1 MGAALIGGGYA
12 LLPLLE
18 REVVTRRKWA
28 RSEEMI
34 DLYALAQ
41 VLPGVIAVNT
51 AMLIGNRLRGLA
63 GTLTAAFGLTL
74 PPFLM
79 IAAYAATYGTLRDT
93 AIFSRAL
100 SGVQPAVAGMILG
113 LGVDMVRKL
122 GPRDKGQGPR
132 DKGQGP
138 RDEGQGSRAKGQGSR
153 AKGQG
158 PRDER
163 QGTRDKGQGMRDK
176 AKNVPLMLALA
187 AAVAMLLFNPSFGWL
202 ILFSIVAGVVYHA
215 YKIRRAAKC

>member
-1 MGAALIGGGYA
+1 MGAVLIGGGYA

-18 REVVTRRKWA
+18 RELVTRRKWA

-41 VLPGVIAVNT
+41 ILPGVIAVNT

-63 GTLTAAFGLTL
+63 GTLTAAFGLTIA
-74 PPFLM
+74 PFLM
-79 IAAYAATYGTLRDT
+79 IAAYAAAYGTLRDT
-93 AIFSRAL
+93 SIFSRAL

-122 GPRDKGQGPR
+122 KPKPGCKQHGTMGNGE
-132 DKGQGP
+132 KT
-138 RDEGQGSRAKGQGSR
+138 AKV
-153 AKGQG
+153 
-158 PRDER
+158 
-163 QGTRDKGQGMRDK
+163 
-176 AKNVPLMLALA
+176 KNVPLLLASA

-202 ILFSIVAGVVYHA
+202 ILFSFIAGLIYHA